1 MAYLTN
7 SNSIH
12 ECTASIRNE
21 FSSLNFIKQNC
32 IKSDEKVVF
41 KPDETI
47 DDEECEKKKYGKF
60 IAYKEHEEFVQRLSE
75 FHRHRNVQTPLN
87 QWPTLNGRPLD
98 LHKLY
103 KKVLGLGGW
112 ELVCEKNKW
121 DEVGHDM
128 DSNID
133 FSTCTNGSHALKTTY
148 IRYLSLY
155 EKFEEHFASINSGNL
170 TAHENFANQQNFA
183 GILNSSTNFFMT
195 HAKTTANVVD
205 NERLIGEEAAL
216 ALINRRRFSYLIDST
231 PMSYNQLQNNLLTSI
246 ENTTGS
252 IDLVTNVRFN
262 PYEKI
267 EQSLIAGLPNEI
279 DFVFNTLLLLSSDE
293 YHSFK
298 IYSSP
303 RLVELM
309 LAHIGFFGTKNNNL
323 GYRSLYDKVWQP
335 LELINHSDEKKIFS
349 NKYQRRNFV
358 KFWHNAIQLPGY
370 ENKKM
375 IEELLPVLYNQCK

>member
-7 SNSIH
+7 STSIH

-21 FSSLNFIKQNC
+21 FSSFNLIKPNC
-32 IKSDEKVVF
+32 IKIKDKIFKSDEI
-41 KPDETI
+41 I
-47 DDEECEKKKYGKF
+47 DDEEFEKIKCVKF
-60 IAYKEHEEFVQRLSE
+60 IAYKENEEFVQRLSE

-112 ELVCEKNKW
+112 ELVCEKNQW

-128 DSNID
+128 DSSID
-133 FSTCTNGSHALKTTY
+133 FSTCTNGSLAHKTTY

-155 EKFEEHFASINSGNL
+155 EKFEEHYASINSSNPI
-170 TAHENFANQQNFA
+170 AHEHLSNQQNFA
-183 GILNSSTNFFMT
+183 EILNSSTNFFVT

-205 NERLIGEEAAL
+205 NERLTGDETTL
-216 ALINRRRFSYLIDST
+216 GLINRRRFSYLIDST
-231 PMSYNQLQNNLLTSI
+231 PISYNHLQHNLFPSTENIAGSINLLHTF
-246 ENTTGS
+246 
-252 IDLVTNVRFN
+252 RFN

-267 EQSLIAGLPNEI
+267 EQSLIAGLPNDI
-279 DFVFNTLLLLSSDE
+279 DFVFNTLLLLSSDA
-293 YHSFK
+293 YHTFK
-298 IYSSP
+298 IYLSP
-303 RLVELM
+303 HLVELM
-309 LAHIGFFGTKNNNL
+309 LAHIGFFGTNNNNL

-335 LELINHSDEKKIFS
+335 LDLINHLDEKKLFS

-358 KFWHNAIQLPGY
+358 KFWHIAIQLPGY
-370 ENKKM
+370 ENSKM
-375 IEELLPVLYNQCK
+375 VEELLPVLYNQCK